1 MKLLWLKQ
9 DKKSVV
15 KLYQPAHLE
24 RKFHPAENQKQKLF
38 WGWLKRD
45 FLNNTHN
52 TNMLITN
59 VDNTNMNTS
68 TVNDDLRDKSTDI
81 VPQKSN
87 DNSILGQLEKVKN
100 KKMSTMLSS

>member
-38 WGWLKRD
+38 
-45 FLNNTHN
+45 
-52 TNMLITN
+52 
-59 VDNTNMNTS
+59 
-68 TVNDDLRDKSTDI
+68 
-81 VPQKSN
+81 
-87 DNSILGQLEKVKN
+87 
-100 KKMSTMLSS
+100 